1 MARCGMGVTQGLIL
15 WPTLGGWLT
24 EMYNWR
30 WVFFINVPIAILTFI
45 GLSAS
50 LAPDKDA
57 RKDRFDILGFA
68 LLSVAL
74 LALQLLLDRGETK
87 GWLGSS
93 EILIE
98 AGIFA
103 FTFYLFIVHQRSEEH
118 TYELQSLM
126 RISYA
131 VFCLK
136 KNTKQA
142 DT

>member
-1 MARCGMGVTQGLIL
+1 MCVTVGPIL
-15 WPTLGGWLT
+15 VPTLGCLLT

-50 LAPDKDA
+50 LAPDSEAK
-57 RKDRFDILGFA
+57 KDRFDILGFA

-103 FTFYLFIVHQRSEEH
+103 FTLDR
-118 TYELQSLM
+118 QSTRLN
-126 RISYA
+126 SSP
-131 VFCLK
+131 
-136 KNTKQA
+136 
-142 DT
+142 